1 MYGNPPLTF
10 WTYPFTV
17 EVPLAQGISGF
28 DVEVIDY
35 INGVTNST
43 LHTNG
48 GHGFPFDDT
57 LLTQPQLSCTET
69 QSEGL
74 MNLTVAVSSHTL
86 IRCLHLASNTTK

>member
-28 DVEVIDY
+28 DVEVIDN

-48 GHGFPFDDT
+48 DNGFPFDDT

-69 QSEGL
+69 HTEGL

-86 IRCLHLASNTTK
+86 IRRLEITSDTME